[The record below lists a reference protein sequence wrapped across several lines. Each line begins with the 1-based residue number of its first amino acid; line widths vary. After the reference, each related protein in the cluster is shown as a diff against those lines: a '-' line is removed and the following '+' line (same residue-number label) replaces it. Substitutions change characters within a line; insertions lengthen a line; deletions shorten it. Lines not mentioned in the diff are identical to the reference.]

1 MLRDLQK
8 YLVEFVGTLFFIF
21 IIITTGNPLAIG
33 ASLYIVIL
41 LGGQISGGHFNP
53 AVSVAMTVLGKL
65 QKKDLG
71 FYIFA
76 QVLGGLLAWQ
86 ISRML

>member
-1 MLRDLQK
+1 MLKDLQK

-21 IIITTGNPLAIG
+21 IIITTGNPLAIA

-41 LGGQISGGHFNP
+41 IGGNVSGGHFNP
-53 AVSVAMTVLGKL
+53 AVSVVMTILGKL

-76 QVLGGLLAWQ
+76 QLLGGVFAWHLSKL
-86 ISRML
+86 I

>member
-1 MLRDLQK
+1 MLKDLQK

-21 IIITTGNPLAIG
+21 IIITTGNPLAIA

-41 LGGQISGGHFNP
+41 IGGNVSGGHFNP
-53 AVSVAMTVLGKL
+53 AVSVIMTILGKL

-76 QVLGGLLAWQ
+76 QLLGGVFAWHLSKL
-86 ISRML
+86 I

>member
-1 MLRDLQK
+1 MLKDLQK

-21 IIITTGNPLAIG
+21 IIITTGNPLAIA

-41 LGGQISGGHFNP
+41 IGGNVSGGHFNP
-53 AVSVAMTVLGKL
+53 AVSVIMTILGKL
-65 QKKDLG
+65 QRKDLG

-76 QVLGGLLAWQ
+76 QLLGGVFAWHLSKL
-86 ISRML
+86 I

>member
-1 MLRDLQK
+1 MVKDLQK

-41 LGGQISGGHFNP
+41 LGGNISGGHFNP
-53 AVSVAMTVLGKL
+53 AVSVIMTILGKL
-65 QKKDLG
+65 PRKDLG
-71 FYIFA
+71 FYIFS
-76 QVLGGLLAWQ
+76 QLLGGVFAWQ
-86 ISRML
+86 LAAFI